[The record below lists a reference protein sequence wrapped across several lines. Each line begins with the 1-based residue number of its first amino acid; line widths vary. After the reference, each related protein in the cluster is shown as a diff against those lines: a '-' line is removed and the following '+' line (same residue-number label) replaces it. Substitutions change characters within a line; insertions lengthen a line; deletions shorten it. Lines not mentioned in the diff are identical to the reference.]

1 MKLNVLRSLLGA
13 LALLLALPLAA
24 QPAKEIMVWYGFTGS
39 EKAAFEKVVAA
50 FNQANAG
57 KVKVST
63 LAVAENTL
71 AEKVASTVPGGKGP
85 DVFIFGQD
93 HLGTWAAAGHLVEP
107 LDARLDAT
115 LRERYLPNALDAMT
129 WQGKVYGLP
138 LDFKTTLLFY
148 NRKLMP
154 VPPKTTAEMAP
165 MAKRLTDAKA
175 GKFGLAYSYADFYYQ
190 ASLMNGFGG
199 GVFGAHRPIL
209 NSAQNVAAFNLLRKW
224 IDLGFLPP
232 DPSPAAITALFNSGK
247 AAMVISGPWF
257 LPVIAKGVDFG
268 VAPLPA
274 IAELQNK
281 PMRPWVIV
289 DGVYLAAP
297 GKNKDA
303 AFAFARYLTDLPAA
317 RVLAL
322 EGRQMPASKGIYADP
337 GVAADPILKAFRQ
350 QMDVAVPMPNVPE
363 MAKVWAPAA
372 TAMSAVVKKTATPK
386 AALDQAQ
393 KDVLNSLG
401 IPDKPKTP
409 APKTPAPKTPA
420 PKTPKKKPGTA

>member
-1 MKLNVLRSLLGA
+1 MKLNVLRGLLGA

-24 QPAKEIMVWYGFTGS
+24 QTAKEIVVWHGFTGS
-39 EKAAFEKVVAA
+39 EKSAFEKVVAA

-63 LAVAENTL
+63 LAVPENTL

-93 HLGTWAAAGHLVEP
+93 HLGSWAAAGHLVEP
-107 LDARLDAT
+107 LDAHLDAT
-115 LRERYLPNALDAMT
+115 LRERYLQPALDAMT
-129 WQGKVYGLP
+129 YQGKVYGLP

-154 VPPKTTAEMAP
+154 APPKTTAEMAP
-165 MAKRLTDAKA
+165 MARRLTDAKA
-175 GKFGLAYSYADFYYQ
+175 GKFGLAYSYADLYYQ
-190 ASLMNGFGG
+190 AALMNGFGG
-199 GVFGAHRPIL
+199 GVFGARKPIL
-209 NSAQNVAAFNLLRKW
+209 NSAQNVASFNLLRKW
-224 IDLGFLPP
+224 IDQGFLPP

-257 LPVIAKGVDFG
+257 LPEIAKDVDFG
-268 VAPLPA
+268 VAPLPL
-274 IAELQNK
+274 IAELRNK
-281 PMRPWVIV
+281 PMRPWVVV

-303 AFAFARYLTDLPAA
+303 AFAFASYLTDLPAA
-317 RVLAL
+317 KVLAL
-322 EGRQMPASKGIYADP
+322 EGRQMPANKGVYADSA
-337 GVAADPILKAFRQ
+337 VAADPILKAFRQ

-363 MAKVWAPAA
+363 MAKVWVPAA

-393 KDVLNSLG
+393 KDVLHSLG

-409 APKTPAPKTPA
+409 APKTSA
-420 PKTPKKKPGTA
+420 PKTPKKKPGAV